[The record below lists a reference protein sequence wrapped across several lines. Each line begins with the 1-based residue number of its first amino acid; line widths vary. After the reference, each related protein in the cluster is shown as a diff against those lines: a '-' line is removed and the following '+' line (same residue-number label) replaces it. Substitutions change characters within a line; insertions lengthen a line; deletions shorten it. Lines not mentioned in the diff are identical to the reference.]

1 MKFRISLIAFA
12 LLSSVILYAQQPG
25 DLFPEEYSGLIANFD
40 EAFTWK
46 AFDCENAAAFEVV
59 ANPDPE
65 GGGLV
70 GKVVTTVC
78 TWEGIILDQQLDPF
92 DFSEYNFIKVQVF
105 APAAGRKVG
114 VKIQAFDNAEVNYTV
129 TAQTTVANKWE
140 TLFFDF
146 SEAENNK
153 FNQIALLPDYE
164 AQNADEAWYF
174 THIQYGKPPISY
186 EESNGMLLDF
196 EDQLHF
202 LYLWG
207 CDGDAGFVELAVED
221 NPDPSGINTSAKVAW
236 FLTTSACG
244 WEGFGV
250 CDKYEFFN
258 FNERWVFKVKV
269 YPPAAEREVGL
280 KLEKWEDNADNP
292 LRIITY
298 TTVADEWEELTFDV
312 FEAAENPDPQFYNR
326 FVIFPDY
333 HASTGDDDWYF
344 DDIRFINPDEDVSV
358 KSSLSV
364 VDYKLTAANYPNPF
378 NSSTTIEYTLPND
391 SQVQITIYN
400 LNGEEIATIVDEV
413 KTTGTHKCSFN
424 GTQLASGLYLY
435 KVKTDSAWLVKKILL
450 IK

>member
-1 MKFRISLIAFA
+1 
-12 LLSSVILYAQQPG
+12 
-25 DLFPEEYSGLIANFD
+25 
-40 EAFTWK
+40 
-46 AFDCENAAAFEVV
+46 
-59 ANPDPE
+59 
-65 GGGLV
+65 
-70 GKVVTTVC
+70 
-78 TWEGIILDQQLDPF
+78 
-92 DFSEYNFIKVQVF
+92 
-105 APAAGRKVG
+105 
-114 VKIQAFDNAEVNYTV
+114 
-129 TAQTTVANKWE
+129 
-140 TLFFDF
+140 
-146 SEAENNK
+146 
-153 FNQIALLPDYE
+153 
-164 AQNADEAWYF
+164 
-174 THIQYGKPPISY
+174 
-186 EESNGMLLDF
+186 
-196 EDQLHF
+196 LHF